1 VIAGVILSDS
11 LDEESKLAFLGD
23 DELEVFSVETND
35 EIVDLFEEFRPEIIG
50 FDVGTE
56 QGLKEFTK
64 NEQELQDEGFIFT
77 PNSHQEKKVERLQSL
92 QKHVK
97 HKLDYIPEFIRFE
110 PQITA
115 EELMLDGEDAL
126 ESLGVEGDIG
136 GAREFDA
143 VLGVVT
149 ARFYSQGQFED
160 YGVVVPNNL
169 DQT

>member
-1 VIAGVILSDS
+1 MIAGVILSDT
-11 LDEESKLAFLGD
+11 LDEDSKIAFLD
-23 DELEVFSVETND
+23 DELDVFSVENNSD
-35 EIVDLFEEFRPEIIG
+35 IVGLFERFRPEVVA

-56 QGLKEFTK
+56 QGLKEFTQS
-64 NEQELQDEGFIFT
+64 EQELQDEGFIFT

-92 QKHVK
+92 EKHVK

-126 ESLGVEGDIG
+126 SSLGVEGDIG

-143 VLGVVT
+143 VLGAVT
-149 ARFYSQGQFED
+149 ARFYSQGQFEE
-160 YGVVVPNNL
+160 YGVVVPENL
-169 DQT
+169 DET